1 VISSAQIDDLYYCM
15 TGNIDH
21 DRLFKQLLSTFFL
34 EFLDLFAPE
43 LAVYINPDSLE
54 FLPQEYFTDLDQG
67 ERKAMDL
74 IVRVSLRRRP
84 NEPEVG
90 KVSIIINCEHQSSS
104 ETNFNRRLFFYFA
117 QLHRQYLE
125 PIYPIAIFSFD
136 KLKHK
141 QEQDKYQVKLPGLD
155 VLQFNFLKIQLNQL
169 NWRDFLKQKNPVAA
183 ALMAKMKIEP
193 QDRARVKVECLRMVA
208 TLKLDAARVF
218 VLSGF
223 VDSYLKLNLVEEMEF
238 QTEVANIKKESQ
250 KERVM
255 EIVTSWMERGI
266 EQGIEQGIERG
277 GKQEALRLVSRVLTK
292 RVGELDAM
300 LNQRL
305 QDLSIS
311 QLEDLHDA
319 ALDFTQVN
327 QLMSWLTTNG

>member
-1 VISSAQIDDLYYCM
+1 L
-15 TGNIDH
+15 T
-21 DRLFKQLLSTFFL
+21 
-34 EFLDLFAPE
+34 
-43 LAVYINPDSLE
+43 
-54 FLPQEYFTDLDQG
+54 
-67 ERKAMDL
+67 
-74 IVRVSLRRRP
+74 
-84 NEPEVG
+84 
-90 KVSIIINCEHQSSS
+90 
-104 ETNFNRRLFFYFA
+104 
-117 QLHRQYLE
+117 
-125 PIYPIAIFSFD
+125 IFSFD
-136 KLKHK
+136 KPKHK
-141 QEQDKYQVKLPGLD
+141 QEQDKYHVKLPGLD

-238 QTEVANIKKESQ
+238 QTEVANIKGESQ
-250 KERVM
+250 KDRVM

-266 EQGIEQGIERG
+266 EQGIEQG

-292 RVGELDAM
+292 RVGELDAV

-305 QDLSIS
+305 QDLSIG

-327 QLMSWLTTNG
+327 QLMSWLISNG

>member
-1 VISSAQIDDLYYCM
+1 M
-15 TGNIDH
+15 NENIDH

-43 LAVYINPDSLE
+43 LAAYINPDSLE
-54 FLPQEYFTDLDQG
+54 FLPQEYFTDLDEG

-104 ETNFNRRLFFYFA
+104 EANFNRRLFFYFA

-125 PIYPIAIFSFD
+125 PVYPIAVFSFD
-136 KLKHK
+136 KPKHK

-155 VLQFNFLKIQLNQL
+155 ILQFNFLKIQLNHL

-223 VDSYLKLNLVEEMEF
+223 VDSYLKLNLVEEIEF
-238 QTEVANIKKESQ
+238 QTEIANIKVESQ

-266 EQGIEQGIERG
+266 EQGIEQG

-292 RVGELDAM
+292 RVGKLDAA

-305 QDLSIS
+305 QGLSVN

-319 ALDFTQVN
+319 ALDFMQLN
-327 QLMSWLTTNG
+327 QLMSWLTSNE